1 MVSYRHHYELMTC
14 SGRSNRPDQ
23 GRTLLVLYLMNAII
37 SVTYVVLSITLFC
50 MCIDRMI
57 DTVLNV
63 SILPFAS
70 VRFFDGVCHAAD
82 P

>member
-1 MVSYRHHYELMTC
+1 
-14 SGRSNRPDQ
+14 
-23 GRTLLVLYLMNAII
+23 MNAII
-37 SVTYVVLSITLFC
+37 SVTYDVLSITLFC

-63 SILPFAS
+63 SILSFAS